1 MSNLWLFAV
10 GRVARAFPLVVLLLG
25 FNFVMIHTAPGDPVA
40 MLIGDAE
47 APELIETVRRDF
59 GLDKSMPEQLI
70 AYGSNIIRGNMGISY
85 RYRLPVGGLITE
97 RLPATLLLMGS
108 AFLISMLVGTILGVV
123 AAVRRGTWLDSGL
136 SVLALL
142 GASVPV
148 FWVGMLLLLA
158 FAVNLRWLPLY
169 GVSTVGF
176 RADGIWDLVSD
187 RVRHLILPSVTI
199 SVGQLALIFRVTR
212 NRMIEEL
219 SKDYITQARAKGVP
233 ITRVW
238 GVHALRNVAL
248 TLVTIA
254 GLRIGVLFS
263 GALLTEVVFAWPGI
277 GQLMYGA
284 MVGRDY
290 PIVMGVFAMVVAVTV
305 LANVVTDISY
315 GFLDPRVRYG

>member
-1 MSNLWLFAV
+1 
-10 GRVARAFPLVVLLLG
+10 
-25 FNFVMIHTAPGDPVA
+25 
-40 MLIGDAE
+40 
-47 APELIETVRRDF
+47 
-59 GLDKSMPEQLI
+59 
-70 AYGSNIIRGNMGISY
+70 
-85 RYRLPVGGLITE
+85 
-97 RLPATLLLMGS
+97 
-108 AFLISMLVGTILGVV
+108 
-123 AAVRRGTWLDSGL
+123 
-136 SVLALL
+136 
-142 GASVPV
+142 
-148 FWVGMLLLLA
+148 MLLLLA

-219 SKDYITQARAKGVP
+219 FKDYITQARAKGVP
-233 ITRVW
+233 IIRVW